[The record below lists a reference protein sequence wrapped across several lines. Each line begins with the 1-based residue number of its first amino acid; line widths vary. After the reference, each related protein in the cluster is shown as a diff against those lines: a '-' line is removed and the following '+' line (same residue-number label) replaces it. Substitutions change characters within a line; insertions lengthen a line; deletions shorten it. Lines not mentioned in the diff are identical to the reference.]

1 MVTQIKPSDG
11 PQVLQ
16 KLSLLR
22 PRFVYVWARVREL
35 PIPIFLF
42 APLSLLELAP
52 LVAAKIIRREGYR
65 PETEYVLQ
73 ALKAV
78 QGQTW
83 ELRKLPPF
91 ALVEAEVK
99 DEASVKIGIW

>member
-1 MVTQIKPSDG
+1 MVARIAPSDS

-22 PRFVYVWARVREL
+22 PRFLYLRAEVKEI
-35 PIPIFLF
+35 PIPILLF
-42 APLSLLELAP
+42 IPLSLLELAP
-52 LVAAKIIRREGYR
+52 ALATSILRREGHR
-65 PETEYVLQ
+65 PGTEYALQ

-91 ALVEAEVK
+91 TLVEAEVRGQVR
-99 DEASVKIGIW
+99 AKIGIW